1 MLRHLDWL
9 KANQG
14 LFLTFE
20 LLQQIGFQIGA
31 PGNLQHL
38 VNRRERDMML
48 QRVVVLNEETELLVQ
63 ILKSKK
69 RANTLVERVFVDG
82 QGISPRI
89 NQKIFTDSD

>member
-1 MLRHLDWL
+1 
-9 KANQG
+9 
-14 LFLTFE
+14 
-20 LLQQIGFQIGA
+20 
-31 PGNLQHL
+31 
-38 VNRRERDMML
+38 MML